1 MTEATTTHTVDILVG
16 ARVRLRRKQ
25 MMVSQS
31 QLADICGITFQQIQK
46 YEKGSNRISAS
57 KLYEI
62 AQHLKVPISHFF
74 LDMPEPDVEDAP
86 NPNSRALTEAMVDP
100 VVLDTV
106 IALGAM
112 SKAERV
118 FVRNTTLAM
127 RLMHAEVHHNP
138 EPIALDHN
146 APVEIPPHTISS
158 ALSALDGPGKV
169 KSLAEGLLHATVT
182 IWYGSFPTKT
192 ALLANIKK
200 VGGTEWTTISDTGK
214 SYIVRKIAEPSH
226 A

>member
-1 MTEATTTHTVDILVG
+1 LNVATPTHEVDLLVG

-25 MMVSQS
+25 MGVSQAE
-31 QLADICGITFQQIQK
+31 LADICGITFQQIQK

-62 AQHLKVPISHFF
+62 AQHLKVPIGHFF

-106 IALGAM
+106 IALGSM

-118 FVRNTTLAM
+118 FIRNTTLAM
-127 RLMHAEVHHNP
+127 RQMHTEIPHLPYV
-138 EPIALDHN
+138 EPVEG
-146 APVEIPPHTISS
+146 APVPTTT
-158 ALSALDGPGKV
+158 LDGLGKI
-169 KSLAEGLLHATVT
+169 KGLAEGPLHGTVT
-182 IWYGSFPTKT
+182 IWYGSFPSKT

-200 VGGTEWTTISDTGK
+200 IGGIEWTTISDTGK
-214 SYIVRKIAEPSH
+214 SYTVRKIAEPSRG
-226 A
+226 